1 MKITQCL
8 LIMICGSVLLAS
20 CGTAGKLTTTSV
32 VYQSVKTRHAQPT
45 EEFLNN
51 SEEIKIVVG
60 YYISSEGQLVPI
72 VYNRTSEIM
81 IIDQTMSFFV
91 NSDGLST
98 SFYDPTVRTTST
110 TDVSSSTSGASVNL
124 GSIAGAL
131 GIGGTLGQL
140 ANGINVGGAGTSGT
154 ATTNTT
160 YKADLPKLSI
170 GPHGNCTMKVFSVKG
185 IGKGELGDMAYS
197 VPEIQESDS
206 YCSFRVCISYSI
218 DGGQTFEK
226 LTTNFYADSRI
237 VVPVERRG
245 RTNDALRKIFT
256 IKPNALYEP
265 WWCIAFNNNASFE
278 QDCTSEGI
286 MWDYQ

>member
-8 LIMICGSVLLAS
+8 LIMICSSVLLAS
-20 CGTAGKLTTTSV
+20 CGPAGKLTTTSV

-45 EEFLNN
+45 EEFLNK

-60 YYISSEGQLVPI
+60 YYISSKGQLVPI

-140 ANGINVGGAGTSGT
+140 ANGINVGGSGTSGT

-170 GPHGNCTMKVFSVKG
+170 GPRGNCTMKVFNING
-185 IGKGELGDMAYS
+185 LGKGELS
-197 VPEIQESDS
+197 NVPCTTPEIQESNT
-206 YCSFRVCISYSI
+206 YCSFSICISYSI

-226 LTTNFYADSRI
+226 LTTDFYADSKI
-237 VVPVERRG
+237 VVPVERNG
-245 RTNDALRKIFT
+245 RVNDALRKIYT
-256 IKPNALYEP
+256 VKPNALYEP
-265 WWCIAFNNNASFE
+265 WWCLSFNNNTPLGE
-278 QDCTSEGI
+278 DCVSDGAL
-286 MWDYQ
+286 WDYQ